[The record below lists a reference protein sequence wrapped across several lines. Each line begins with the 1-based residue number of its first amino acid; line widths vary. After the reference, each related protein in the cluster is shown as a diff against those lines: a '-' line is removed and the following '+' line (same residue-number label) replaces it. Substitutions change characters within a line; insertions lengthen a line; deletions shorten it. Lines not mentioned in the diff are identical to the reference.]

1 MVGRGGRMERMK
13 GKMSKGNYNFKGE
26 EARESYVL
34 MVV

>member
-1 MVGRGGRMERMK
+1 MGRMK

-26 EARESYVL
+26 EAGESYVL